1 MSAAG
6 HRGFIRS
13 EYSVIDCKCSAGS
26 NRTRRRSV
34 LLPAFRGVIMSVGPP
49 DPKNAA
55 DVKTGVIELEY

>member
-34 LLPAFRGVIMSVGPP
+34 LPFRGVIMSVGPP